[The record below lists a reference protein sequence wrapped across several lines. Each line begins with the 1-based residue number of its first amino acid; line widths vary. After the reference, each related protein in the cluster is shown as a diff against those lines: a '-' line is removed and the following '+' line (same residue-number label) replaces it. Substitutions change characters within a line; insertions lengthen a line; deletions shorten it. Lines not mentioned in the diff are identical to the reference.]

1 LDVLPALPDACGNAI
16 FGDER
21 LLCSACIGNFA
32 HAAAGVHGRA
42 HFRPAKSPAFGCE
55 AIPRLCKPR
64 CVYRLSALRTDLHNL
79 EINWHGHAAKARDR
93 DGKAAPSKT
102 PGLHSCPVC
111 DARIS
116 GNKAAVRRLRSG
128 TGGNGHLRS
137 PLAGGSKWKTPRLQ
151 LPIWA

>member
-1 LDVLPALPDACGNAI
+1 MYCPPYQTRVAMLYSETKGYYVVHASVISPTQRQACTAGLTSGLQSPPPSDARRFPDY
-16 FGDER
+16 
-21 LLCSACIGNFA
+21 
-32 HAAAGVHGRA
+32 
-42 HFRPAKSPAFGCE
+42 
-55 AIPRLCKPR
+55 KPR